1 MKKIYSILAGLLLT
15 ATVLL
20 TQQANAQAPQKMSYQ
35 SVLRNSSNVLLANT
49 QVRIKISV
57 LQGTASGTALYVETQ
72 LATTNGNGLLS
83 IQIGTGPVTT
93 GTFAGINWAGGPYF
107 IKTETDPAG
116 GSNYTITGTQE
127 MLSVPYAMYAAKSV
141 ADSAQ
146 TAAITT
152 LQTQIPATLNYTNG
166 TATPVQTICCQSWM
180 TKNLNVATYRNG
192 DPIPKVTDNAA
203 WEALTTGA
211 YCYYNND
218 SATYA
223 AVYGKLYN
231 WYAVNDPRGLAPEG
245 WHIPTDFDWTTLENC
260 LGGASVAGG
269 AMKETGTI
277 HWTTPNTG
285 ATNISGWVGLPAGA
299 RSLIGTFFDVGG
311 GGYWWSSTETTPTN
325 AWFRTLYY
333 NDGFIYRFANFSKPF
348 GFSVRC
354 LRD

>member
-1 MKKIYSILAGLLLT
+1 MKKINSLLTGLLLT
-15 ATVLL
+15 ASVFF
-20 TQQANAQAPQKMSYQ
+20 TQQAAAQAPQKMSYQ
-35 SVLRNSSNVLLANT
+35 SVIRNSSNVLLANT
-49 QVRIKISV
+49 AVGIRISV
-57 LQGTASGTALYVETQ
+57 LQGSASGTAVYVETQ

-93 GTFAGINWAGGPYF
+93 GTFAGINWAAGPYF

-116 GSNYTITGTQE
+116 GSNYSITGTQE
-127 MLSVPYAMYAAKSV
+127 VLSVPYAMYAGKSV
-141 ADSAQ
+141 NDSAQ
-146 TAAITT
+146 TAAITA

-203 WEALTTGA
+203 WVALTTGA

-269 AMKETGTI
+269 AMKEIGTI
-277 HWTTPNTG
+277 HWTSPNTG
-285 ATNISGWVGLPAGA
+285 ATNISGWAGLPGGFRSFNGA
-299 RSLIGTFFDVGG
+299 FYNVGG
-311 GGYWWSSTETTPTN
+311 TGYWWSSTEESAIL
-325 AWFRTLYY
+325 AWYRYLGY
-333 NDGFIYRFANFSKPF
+333 NSGSIVRGDGNGKVS
-348 GFSVRC
+348 GLSVRC

>member
-1 MKKIYSILAGLLLT
+1 MKKINSILASLLLT
-15 ATVLL
+15 ATLL
-20 TQQANAQAPQKMSYQ
+20 FTQQASAQAPQKMSYQ

-57 LQGTASGTALYVETQ
+57 LQGTASGTAVYVETQ

-93 GTFAGINWAGGPYF
+93 GTFAAINWAAGPYF
-107 IKTETDPAG
+107 IKTETDPTG
-116 GSNYTITGTQE
+116 GTNYTITGTQE
-127 MLSVPYAMYAAKSV
+127 MLSVPYAMYAAKSSN
-141 ADSAQ
+141 DSAQ
-146 TAAITT
+146 TAAITA

-166 TATPVQTICCQSWM
+166 TATPVLTICCQSWM
-180 TKNLNVATYRNG
+180 TKNLDVATYRNG

-203 WEALTTGA
+203 WAALTTGA

-223 AVYGKLYN
+223 AIYGKLYN

-245 WHIPTDFDWTTLENC
+245 WHVPTDFEWTTLENC
-260 LGGASVAGG
+260 LGGAAVAGG

-277 HWTTPNTG
+277 HWTTPNTE
-285 ATNISGWVGLPAGA
+285 AKNISGWAGLPGGL
-299 RSLIGTFFDVGG
+299 REFEGSFFNVGSHG
-311 GGYWWSSTETTPTN
+311 NWWSSTEFD
-325 AWFRTLYY
+325 AYGARYRYL
-333 NDGFIYRFANFSKPF
+333 IYSSGAINRDVFFKQT
-348 GFSVRC
+348 GRSVRC

>member
-1 MKKIYSILAGLLLT
+1 MKKINSILAGLLLT
-15 ATVLL
+15 ASVFL

-35 SVLRNSSNVLLANT
+35 SVLRNSSNALLVNT
-49 QVRIKISV
+49 QVRVRISV

-93 GTFAGINWAGGPYF
+93 GTFAGINWAAGPYF
-107 IKTETDPAG
+107 IKTETDPQG

-146 TAAITT
+146 TAAITA

-166 TATPVQTICCQSWM
+166 TATPVLTICCQSWM
-180 TKNLNVATYRNG
+180 TKNLDVATYRNG
-192 DPIPKVTDNAA
+192 DPIPKVTGTAEWA
-203 WEALTTGA
+203 ALTTGA

-231 WYAVNDPRGLAPEG
+231 WYAVIDPRGLAPEG
-245 WHIPTDFDWTTLENC
+245 WHVPTAFEWTTLENC

-277 HWTTPNTG
+277 YWLTPNTG
-285 ATNISGWVGLPAGA
+285 ATNISGWAGLPGGI
-299 RSLIGTFFDVGG
+299 RFNFGTFNYIGAN
-311 GGYWWSSTETTPTN
+311 GYWWSSTETNPSY
-325 AWFRTLYY
+325 AY
-333 NDGFIYRFANFSKPF
+333 NRYLSYNYSNLEPSFDWKQR

>member
-1 MKKIYSILAGLLLT
+1 MKKINSLLTGLLLT
-15 ATVLL
+15 ASVFM
-20 TQQANAQAPQKMSYQ
+20 TQQASAQAPQKMSYQ

-57 LQGTASGTALYVETQ
+57 LQGTASGTAVYVETQ

-93 GTFAGINWAGGPYF
+93 GTFAAINWAAGPYF
-107 IKTETDPAG
+107 IKTETDPTG

-127 MLSVPYAMYAAKSV
+127 MLSVPYAMYAAKSSN
-141 ADSAQ
+141 DSAQ
-146 TAAITT
+146 TAAITA

-166 TATPVQTICCQSWM
+166 TATPVLTICCQSWM
-180 TKNLNVATYRNG
+180 TKNLDVATYRNG
-192 DPIPKVTDNAA
+192 DPIPKVTGTAEWA
-203 WEALTTGA
+203 ALTTGA

-223 AVYGKLYN
+223 AIYGKLYN

-245 WHIPTDFDWTTLENC
+245 WHVPTDFEWTTLENC

-277 HWTTPNTG
+277 HWTSPNTG
-285 ATNISGWVGLPAGA
+285 ATNISGWAGLPGGI
-299 RSLIGTFFDVGG
+299 RFNFGTFDYIGAN
-311 GGYWWSSTETTPTN
+311 GYWWSSSETNPSYAYN
-325 AWFRTLYY
+325 RYLFY
-333 NDGFIYRFANFSKPF
+333 NDSYLVRSFDWKQR

-354 LRD
+354 LRN